1 VSVVIIAGSGG
12 IVWGFVAFCLFK
24 GRELLVVKVIFGL
37 FGAGLQGN
45 FENLSVLV
53 PLGVL

>member
-37 FGAGLQGN
+37 FGAWFAGE
-45 FENLSVLV
+45 F
-53 PLGVL
+53 